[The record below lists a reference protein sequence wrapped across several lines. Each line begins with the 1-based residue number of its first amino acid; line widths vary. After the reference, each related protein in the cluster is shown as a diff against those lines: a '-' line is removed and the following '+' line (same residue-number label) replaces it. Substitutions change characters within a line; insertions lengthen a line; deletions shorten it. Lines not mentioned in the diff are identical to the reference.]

1 MLLHKRVELLGKL
14 LHLGA
19 RPELNHALEKLQ
31 PAEAA
36 VTLEK
41 LEEREQ
47 KVFITLLIDSPL
59 LVPILSQLPKETL
72 SQILLLLDKPEQIRV
87 LAQIPPDRAVF
98 FLQNVPEEQQQELL
112 AELPRFKRDKLD
124 ALLHYP
130 EESCGFRMQTEF
142 VSVLNTA
149 TVDEAIQ
156 TIRGLGSATGIFYLY
171 VIDDHNQL
179 VGVLPLRPLL
189 KEKGEMYYLLRAS
202 WLFGEGGA
210 KNFVRRILTK
220 AEKERKLK
228 VVADRF
234 GKPTYA
240 KDLAKR
246 TREIIKSQKPC
257 GIYHLTNETP
267 AGGITWFDLAK
278 KAIEIKGLK
287 TKFKAWTE
295 NQQY

>member
-1 MLLHKRVELLGKL
+1 MMLKRRVELLGKL

-179 VGVLPLRPLL
+179 VGVLPL
-189 KEKGEMYYLLRAS
+189 
-202 WLFGEGGA
+202 
-210 KNFVRRILTK
+210 
-220 AEKERKLK
+220 
-228 VVADRF
+228 
-234 GKPTYA
+234 
-240 KDLAKR
+240 
-246 TREIIKSQKPC
+246 
-257 GIYHLTNETP
+257 
-267 AGGITWFDLAK
+267 
-278 KAIEIKGLK
+278 
-287 TKFKAWTE
+287 
-295 NQQY
+295 

>member
-1 MLLHKRVELLGKL
+1 MDKIDQKVLILGAKGMLGRALAEAFSDLQPVLWDQFDLDITDAEEVREKLLALKPTLILNAAAYTDVDCSEKNIDLAMAVNGTAVGYLAKTAKNLGAILVHYSTDYVFDGAKKEGYKEDDSPNPLSAYGNSKLLG
-14 LHLGA
+14 
-19 RPELNHALEKLQ
+19 EN
-31 PAEAA
+31 
-36 VTLEK
+36 
-41 LEEREQ
+41 
-47 KVFITLLIDSPL
+47 
-59 LVPILSQLPKETL
+59 
-72 SQILLLLDKPEQIRV
+72 
-87 LAQIPPDRAVF
+87 
-98 FLQNVPEEQQQELL
+98 
-112 AELPRFKRDKLD
+112 
-124 ALLHYP
+124 
-130 EESCGFRMQTEF
+130 
-142 VSVLNTA
+142 
-149 TVDEAIQ
+149 
-156 TIRGLGSATGIFYLY
+156 
-171 VIDDHNQL
+171 
-179 VGVLPLRPLL
+179 LL

-287 TKFKAWTE
+287 KKIELCASAEFPQPARRPQYAALINTKLEPMRSWEEALAE
-295 NQQY
+295 YLGE

>member
-1 MLLHKRVELLGKL
+1 MDKIDQKVLILGAKGMLGRALAEAFSDLQPVLWDQFDLDITDAEEVREKLLALKPTLILNAAAYTDVDCSEKNIDLAMAVNGTAVGYLAKTAKNLGAILVHYSTDYVFDGTKKEGYKEDDSPNPLSAYGNSKLLG
-14 LHLGA
+14 
-19 RPELNHALEKLQ
+19 EN
-31 PAEAA
+31 
-36 VTLEK
+36 
-41 LEEREQ
+41 
-47 KVFITLLIDSPL
+47 
-59 LVPILSQLPKETL
+59 
-72 SQILLLLDKPEQIRV
+72 
-87 LAQIPPDRAVF
+87 
-98 FLQNVPEEQQQELL
+98 
-112 AELPRFKRDKLD
+112 
-124 ALLHYP
+124 
-130 EESCGFRMQTEF
+130 
-142 VSVLNTA
+142 
-149 TVDEAIQ
+149 
-156 TIRGLGSATGIFYLY
+156 
-171 VIDDHNQL
+171 
-179 VGVLPLRPLL
+179 LL

-287 TKFKAWTE
+287 TKIEPCASAEFPQPARRP
-295 NQQY
+295 QYAALINTKLEPMRSWEEALAEYLGE